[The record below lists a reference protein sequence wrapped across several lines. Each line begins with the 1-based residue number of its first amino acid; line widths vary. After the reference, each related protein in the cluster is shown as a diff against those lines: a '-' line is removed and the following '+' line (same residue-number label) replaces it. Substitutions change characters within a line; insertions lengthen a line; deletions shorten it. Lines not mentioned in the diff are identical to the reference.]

1 MKNFVFVVNKYR
13 RCINGQKYHSIFG
26 ENQNLNHFYTYTNSL
41 RASASP
47 FHAGYLSPCF
57 HTYMYC
63 DLISLI
69 VCTVILQMTTTLI
82 LLQGANILILHPLPS
97 LSLTINH
104 LNPWLTGSQMGI
116 VRPKMHQKSN
126 YQSFLIK

>member
-57 HTYMYC
+57 YTYMFN
-63 DLISLI
+63 DHISLI
-69 VCTVILQMTTTLI
+69 VCTVILQMTTTF
-82 LLQGANILILHPLPS
+82 NIAA
-97 LSLTINH
+97 
-104 LNPWLTGSQMGI
+104 
-116 VRPKMHQKSN
+116 RC
-126 YQSFLIK
+126 

>member
-57 HTYMYC
+57 HTYMFN
-63 DLISLI
+63 DHISLI

-104 LNPWLTGSQMGI
+104 LNPWLTGSQMG
-116 VRPKMHQKSN
+116 PPN
-126 YQSFLIK
+126 CLI